1 MNKYIFVGNE
11 RQKKIIEYLQ
21 KEHYAKVQELVE
33 QFGVTDRTIREDI
46 KHLKKTFPIE
56 VRQGKYD
63 GGIYMGHGDFLA

>member
-46 KHLKKTFPIE
+46 KYLKKTFPIE
-56 VRQGKYD
+56 VRQGKYG
-63 GGIYMGHGDFLA
+63 GGIYMDHGDFLA